1 MEHKSN
7 MCLILCGEI
16 YMLNLDDALL
26 FEADDHYTEIHNLY
40 GNKIMVPFCLGE
52 IEREIRTRFPD
63 HNNLVR
69 MGRKYIINKNRVF
82 HMNALKQTVSLYGS
96 NGQVVV
102 LNVSKP
108 ALKSLMQDARS
119 SYATLPSDESDD
131 PDLDPDEGKGC
142 GFTPPHPWIEWAFPI
157 VRCGTPFVAYFHSRK
172 NHDGSRKGP
181 LRFRMTPWIMYNFVH
196 DCTDKKWSINVSLP
210 YYILG
215 KNS

>member
-96 NGQVVV
+96 NG
-102 LNVSKP
+102 
-108 ALKSLMQDARS
+108 
-119 SYATLPSDESDD
+119 
-131 PDLDPDEGKGC
+131 
-142 GFTPPHPWIEWAFPI
+142 
-157 VRCGTPFVAYFHSRK
+157 
-172 NHDGSRKGP
+172 
-181 LRFRMTPWIMYNFVH
+181 
-196 DCTDKKWSINVSLP
+196 
-210 YYILG
+210 
-215 KNS
+215 

>member
-82 HMNALKQTVSLYGS
+82 HMNALEADGV
-96 NGQVVV
+96 
-102 LNVSKP
+102 
-108 ALKSLMQDARS
+108 ALRLQWAGGRTQCIETSAQKLDAGR
-119 SYATLPSDESDD
+119 A
-131 PDLDPDEGKGC
+131 
-142 GFTPPHPWIEWAFPI
+142 
-157 VRCGTPFVAYFHSRK
+157 
-172 NHDGSRKGP
+172 
-181 LRFRMTPWIMYNFVH
+181 
-196 DCTDKKWSINVSLP
+196 
-210 YYILG
+210 
-215 KNS
+215 

>member
-69 MGRKYIINKNRVF
+69 MGRKLLLSGKTFSNKNNLGLTLLTKYQPF
-82 HMNALKQTVSLYGS
+82 WLSLYL
-96 NGQVVV
+96 
-102 LNVSKP
+102 LN
-108 ALKSLMQDARS
+108 
-119 SYATLPSDESDD
+119 
-131 PDLDPDEGKGC
+131 
-142 GFTPPHPWIEWAFPI
+142 
-157 VRCGTPFVAYFHSRK
+157 
-172 NHDGSRKGP
+172 
-181 LRFRMTPWIMYNFVH
+181 
-196 DCTDKKWSINVSLP
+196 
-210 YYILG
+210 
-215 KNS
+215 

>member
-63 HNNLVR
+63 H
-69 MGRKYIINKNRVF
+69 
-82 HMNALKQTVSLYGS
+82 MNALKQTVSLYGS

-119 SYATLPSDESDD
+119 SYATLPSDEPDD

-142 GFTPPHPWIEWAFPI
+142 GFTPPHPWIEWTFPI
-157 VRCGTPFVAYFHSRK
+157 V
-172 NHDGSRKGP
+172 
-181 LRFRMTPWIMYNFVH
+181 
-196 DCTDKKWSINVSLP
+196 
-210 YYILG
+210 
-215 KNS
+215 

>member
-1 MEHKSN
+1 MEYKSS
-7 MCLILCGEI
+7 MCLTLCGEI

-26 FEADDHYTEIHNLY
+26 FEADDHYTKIRNLY

-119 SYATLPSDESDD
+119 SYAMLPSNEPDD

-142 GFTPPHPWIEWAFPI
+142 GFTPPHPWIEWKFPI
-157 VRCGTPFVAYFHSRK
+157 T
-172 NHDGSRKGP
+172 
-181 LRFRMTPWIMYNFVH
+181 
-196 DCTDKKWSINVSLP
+196 
-210 YYILG
+210 
-215 KNS
+215 

>member
-82 HMNALKQTVSLYGS
+82 HMYGAQ
-96 NGQVVV
+96 NEAYKCLLVE
-102 LNVSKP
+102 NV
-108 ALKSLMQDARS
+108 AN
-119 SYATLPSDESDD
+119 
-131 PDLDPDEGKGC
+131 DLC
-142 GFTPPHPWIEWAFPI
+142 F
-157 VRCGTPFVAYFHSRK
+157 S
-172 NHDGSRKGP
+172 
-181 LRFRMTPWIMYNFVH
+181 
-196 DCTDKKWSINVSLP
+196 
-210 YYILG
+210 
-215 KNS
+215 

>member
-1 MEHKSN
+1 
-7 MCLILCGEI
+7 
-16 YMLNLDDALL
+16 
-26 FEADDHYTEIHNLY
+26 
-40 GNKIMVPFCLGE
+40 MVPFCLGE

-119 SYATLPSDESDD
+119 SYATLPSDEPDD

-142 GFTPPHPWIEWAFPI
+142 GFTPPIRGLNGHFP
-157 VRCGTPFVAYFHSRK
+157 
-172 NHDGSRKGP
+172 
-181 LRFRMTPWIMYNFVH
+181 
-196 DCTDKKWSINVSLP
+196 
-210 YYILG
+210 
-215 KNS
+215 

>member
-82 HMNALKQTVSLYGS
+82 YSSRRCRSTAPMGRWSYSMYRNQR
-96 NGQVVV
+96 
-102 LNVSKP
+102 SK
-108 ALKSLMQDARS
+108 A
-119 SYATLPSDESDD
+119 
-131 PDLDPDEGKGC
+131 
-142 GFTPPHPWIEWAFPI
+142 
-157 VRCGTPFVAYFHSRK
+157 
-172 NHDGSRKGP
+172 
-181 LRFRMTPWIMYNFVH
+181 
-196 DCTDKKWSINVSLP
+196 
-210 YYILG
+210 
-215 KNS
+215 